1 MRVLCIFLLSLLPLL
16 ASRPAPPPCGPGI
29 YLRSGFEGYYA
40 VYWNGHL
47 VVHGTFEYNM
57 SIGMSMRRLKN
68 GEIEDKIGFCVGK
81 VADHNEL
88 VVKNR
93 AGKIIFRRLLQ
104 KREVKQNLSLDK
116 YESLVSLTLDNRRT
130 MLE

>member
-16 ASRPAPPPCGPGI
+16 ASRPAPPTYGPGI
-29 YLRSGFEGYYA
+29 YLRSGFEGYHA

-81 VADHNEL
+81 VADRNEL

-104 KREVKQNLSLDK
+104 KRELKQNLSLDK